1 MVKVKVEFLGG
12 LDVVVDKVRVHDI
25 TLDKEDATLRD
36 LVDYICSD
44 MIKNPN
50 DIEVFIED
58 ESIRPGIITLIN
70 DTDWELEGEMEYEL
84 ENGDVISFTSTLH
97 GG

>member
-12 LDVVVDKVRVHDI
+12 LDVVVNKVRVHDI
-25 TLDKEDATLRD
+25 NLMVDNATLRD
-36 LVDYICSD
+36 LVNYICND
-44 MIKNPN
+44 MITNPN

-84 ENGDVISFTSTLH
+84 EDGDVISFTSTLH